1 MNNDLKIFENEEFGR
16 IRSVMVN
23 NEPYFVGKDIA
34 EALGYKNTKDAL
46 SNHVSE
52 EDKRI
57 IQRSEIAT
65 LENYIPKDVFPVKFV
80 NGEIPNR
87 GLTFINESG
96 VYALIFGSKLSNAK
110 RFKHWVTSEVLP
122 SIRKHGTYMTEQK
135 IEEIILNPDTVIKLA
150 QELKAEREE
159 KKKLAEKI
167 EFDKPKVTF
176 ANSVVASESSILIR
190 ELAKL
195 LKQNHVDIGQNR
207 LYDYLRDNGYII
219 KGSTEPTQKAMN
231 LKLFE
236 VEDSTYYFRNLP
248 KISFTTR
255 VTPKGQIYFINKLT
269 KERDYV
275 RG

>member
-1 MNNDLKIFENEEFGR
+1 MINELKIFENEEFGR

-23 NEPYFVGKDIA
+23 DEPYFVAKDICDILEIGNSRQA
-34 EALGYKNTKDAL
+34 MTRIDEDEKADVILNDGSQNRNMSAVNEYGLYSLILASRKPEAKAF
-46 SNHVSE
+46 
-52 EDKRI
+52 KRWI
-57 IQRSEIAT
+57 T
-65 LENYIPKDVFPVKFV
+65 
-80 NGEIPNR
+80 
-87 GLTFINESG
+87 
-96 VYALIFGSKLSNAK
+96 
-110 RFKHWVTSEVLP
+110 HEVIP
-122 SIRKHGTYMTEQK
+122 SIRKHGTYMTERR

-159 KKKLAEKI
+159 KRKLAEKI

-176 ANSVVASESSILIR
+176 ANSVVASQSSILIR

-195 LKQNHVDIGQNR
+195 LKQNHIDIGQNR
-207 LYDYLRDNGYII
+207 LYEYLREKGYII

-236 VEDSTYYFRNLP
+236 VEENTYYVRNLP

-255 VTPKGQIYFINKLT
+255 VTPKGQIYFIDKLT
-269 KERDYV
+269 KERDYA

>member
-1 MNNDLKIFENEEFGR
+1 MNNDLKIFENEEFGK

-23 NEPYFVGKDIA
+23 NEPYFVGKDICMIF
-34 EALGYKNTKDAL
+34 GDT
-46 SNHVSE
+46 NHKRSLARLD
-52 EDKRI
+52 EDEKVI
-57 IQRSEIAT
+57 
-65 LENYIPKDVFPVKFV
+65 VPVKT
-80 NGEIPNR
+80 NGGIQNMIV
-87 GLTFINESG
+87 INESG
-96 VYALIFGSKLSNAK
+96 LYSLLFNMQPEKAK
-110 RFKHWVTSEVLP
+110 GVSQNDPRIEERTKMLKDFKKWVTHEVLP
-122 SIRKHGTYMTEQK
+122 SIRKHGSYMTEQK

-150 QELKAEREE
+150 QELKAEKEE

-167 EFDKPKVTF
+167 EFDKPKVIF
-176 ANSVVASESSILIR
+176 ANSVVASENSILIR

-195 LKQNHVDIGQNR
+195 LKQNHIDIGQNR

-236 VEDSTYYFRNLP
+236 VEESTYYVRNLP

>member
-1 MNNDLKIFENEEFGR
+1 MNNDLKIFENEEFGK

-34 EALGYKNTKDAL
+34 EALGYAKPRNAIAI
-46 SNHVSE
+46 HVE
-52 EDKRI
+52 EDDKKVAL
-57 IQRSEIAT
+57 IQGTPGGTQEMTI
-65 LENYIPKDVFPVKFV
+65 
-80 NGEIPNR
+80 
-87 GLTFINESG
+87 INESG
-96 VYALIFGSKLSNAK
+96 IYALIFGSKLPNAK

-195 LKQNHVDIGQNR
+195 LKQNHIDIGQNR

-236 VEDSTYYFRNLP
+236 VEESTYYVRNLP

>member
-1 MNNDLKIFENEEFGR
+1 MNNELKIFENEEFGR

-34 EALGYKNTKDAL
+34 EALGYTNSRKAIQD
-46 SNHVSE
+46 HVEE
-52 EDKRI
+52 EDKGVTKCD
-57 IQRSEIAT
+57 T
-65 LENYIPKDVFPVKFV
+65 LGGSQN
-80 NGEIPNR
+80 
-87 GLTFINESG
+87 LTTINESG
-96 VYALIFGSKLSNAK
+96 VYALIFGSKLPNAK

-122 SIRKHGTYMTEQK
+122 SIRKHSAYMTEQK

-176 ANSVVASESSILIR
+176 ANSVVASQSSILIR

-195 LKQNHVDIGQNR
+195 LKQNHIDIGQNR
-207 LYDYLRDNGYII
+207 LYEYLRENGYII

-236 VEDSTYYFRNLP
+236 VEESTYYVRNLP

-269 KERDYV
+269 KERDYA